1 MDVSA
6 VIVIILM
13 WLVAYTAMGA
23 TCKITDPS
31 DLCDLYAIS
40 LDSLIFTFLIILGTV
55 ILVAFGAKYAN
66 DKWDKKI
73 DMVSAFA
80 VSFVAFWIIFG
91 FVARNFLVD
100 FLYG

>member
-1 MDVSA
+1 MEVSA
-6 VIVIILM
+6 VVVIILM

-23 TCKITDPS
+23 TCGFADPS
-31 DLCDLYAIS
+31 DLCDLYDIS
-40 LDSLIFTFLIILGTV
+40 LDSLVFTMLIIIGTV
-55 ILVAFGAKYAN
+55 ILVAFGAKFAN

-80 VSFVAFWIIFG
+80 ISFVIFWVIYG
-91 FVARNFLVD
+91 FIARNFLVD